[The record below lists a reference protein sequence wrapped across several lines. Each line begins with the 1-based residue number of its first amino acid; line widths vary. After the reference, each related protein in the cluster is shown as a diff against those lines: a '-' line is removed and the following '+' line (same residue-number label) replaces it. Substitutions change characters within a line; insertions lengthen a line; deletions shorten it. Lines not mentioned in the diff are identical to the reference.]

1 MSRPAIRRASAHT
14 HTHRRFA
21 FAPGAIDVQRRR
33 KSAWRRLVRRP
44 WLQAAAELLLCFVCA
59 FACASLWRLA
69 A

>member
-1 MSRPAIRRASAHT
+1 MSRPSMRRASAHT

-21 FAPGAIDVQRRR
+21 FAPGVIDAQRR
-33 KSAWRRLVRRP
+33 KSAWRSLLRRP